1 MRRRIGGAEYG
12 DLVIWLTNSEQTS
25 SKQLCKAV
33 RNVILGGAEASRM
46 VDVYQLLAGET
57 FKADRSQVYLAQLL
71 RGLQYTQ
78 WILQQPLDRGF
89 ADRAD
94 MIEFYFSQSS
104 PIPGKYKMLGCLLNR

>member
-1 MRRRIGGAEYG
+1 MT
-12 DLVIWLTNSEQTS
+12 DVIVEGSES
-25 SKQLCKAV
+25 P
-33 RNVILGGAEASRM
+33 ASRM
-46 VDVYQLLAGET
+46 FGVYQLLAGET
-57 FKADRSQVYLAQLL
+57 KFKKGDNPDRSQRALAKLL